1 MSPVLVAAGPHG
13 PAVAL
18 PATLHLSAPLPGLPG
33 HDEYTLTALDE
44 IGLLFSMR
52 SEPDDELAVR
62 LFVIAP
68 GPFFPDYTP
77 AITAD
82 VRASIGADMGNAVPL
97 VVVRPADG
105 DLPPTANLLAP
116 LVVDL
121 TSGNA
126 VQTVLDG
133 DWPLRAPLG

>member
-1 MSPVLVAAGPHG
+1 MTAVLVAAGPHG
-13 PAVAL
+13 PSVDL
-18 PATLHLSAPLPGLPG
+18 PSSLHMRSPLPGLPD
-33 HDEYTLTALDE
+33 HDEYTLTSLDDIGVLFAL
-44 IGLLFSMR
+44 R
-52 SEPDDELAVR
+52 SEPADERSVR
-62 LFVIAP
+62 LFVVAP

-77 AITAD
+77 AITSE
-82 VRASIGADMGNAVPL
+82 VRASIGASMGNAVPL
-97 VVVRPADG
+97 VVVHPADG
-105 DLPPTANLLAP
+105 DHPPTANLLAP